1 MYRFLFAALTLLL
14 APPLALAQAPASITP
29 DDLADRPSTLADDGA
44 PPTPTLYDDPAL
56 VQRFQQSI
64 TERELEGLLHFF
76 ASDYFEGRETTARG
90 QKMAAAFLAKEFMEM
105 GALPAGTVE
114 DGGPLAAYYQPF
126 PLQARKLDRS
136 VLTIYDADSSTT
148 RMSSTFSREGM
159 DGMSYLAFGGANG
172 APSGAGVVFVG
183 HGITTDRY
191 DDFAALSE
199 QGIDVSGKWLL
210 LLDAEPMNDE
220 GTASLVSEDGAFTN
234 YTTQWWSKL
243 QTAYGAGVG
252 QPAGFLIVADRNPRN
267 PTPIASRAQGRLD
280 AVGSLSL
287 EGGGGGQSFNLPPIF
302 SISSDVADAIL
313 GDRSIAEIQAQINET
328 LTPKV
333 FAVDGAIVGAD
344 VAYMTETVMTE
355 NVVAVVEGSDPVLKD
370 EVVVLT
376 AHYDHIGMTAGE
388 GDTLNNGAD
397 DDGSG
402 TMALVEMAEAFALA
416 KEAGYGPRRTMVFL
430 AVSGEEKGLLGSAY
444 YADTEPLF
452 PLEST
457 VANLNIDMIGRTDPT
472 YPGEQLDNYVYI
484 IGGKLISEEIQ
495 TITEQANV
503 LTGLGMDLN
512 ERFNSRDDPNQF
524 YRRSDHWN
532 FGKNNIPFIFYFN
545 GTHEDYHQVGDEPQ
559 KIDYPQLTRRTQ
571 LIFATAWQLANQDD
585 RVAVSGTGFN

>member
-1 MYRFLFAALTLLL
+1 
-14 APPLALAQAPASITP
+14 
-29 DDLADRPSTLADDGA
+29 
-44 PPTPTLYDDPAL
+44 
-56 VQRFQQSI
+56 
-64 TERELEGLLHFF
+64 
-76 ASDYFEGRETTARG
+76 
-90 QKMAAAFLAKEFMEM
+90 
-105 GALPAGTVE
+105 
-114 DGGPLAAYYQPF
+114 F

-136 VLTIYDADSSTT
+136 VLTIYGADSSTT
-148 RMSSTFSREGM
+148 RMSSTLSRDGM
-159 DGMSYLAFGGANG
+159 DGVSYLAFGGANG

-210 LLDAEPMNDE
+210 LLDAEPMNED
-220 GTASLVSEDGAFTN
+220 GTASLVSEDGTFTN

-267 PTPIASRAQGRLD
+267 PTPIAARAQGRLN

-302 SISSDVADAIL
+302 SISSGVADAIL
-313 GDRSIAEIQAQINET
+313 GDRSIAEIQRQINET
-328 LTPKV
+328 LAPKV

-416 KEAGYGPRRTMVFL
+416 KEAGYGPRRTVVFL

-444 YADTEPLF
+444 YADTEPIF
-452 PLEST
+452 ALENT

-545 GTHEDYHQVGDEPQ
+545 GTHEDYHQVGDEAQ
-559 KIDYPQLTRRTQ
+559 KIDYPQLTRRAQ

>member
-1 MYRFLFAALTLLL
+1 
-14 APPLALAQAPASITP
+14 
-29 DDLADRPSTLADDGA
+29 
-44 PPTPTLYDDPAL
+44 
-56 VQRFQQSI
+56 
-64 TERELEGLLHFF
+64 
-76 ASDYFEGRETTARG
+76 
-90 QKMAAAFLAKEFMEM
+90 
-105 GALPAGTVE
+105 
-114 DGGPLAAYYQPF
+114 
-126 PLQARKLDRS
+126 RKLDRS